1 MGAWIDPGTSW
12 DRSDHSE
19 QATCRTTLSSDQGR
33 DKYFPGLGSSRIA
46 QWPIVV
52 PVQLFFFMNTS
63 NKLRGIH
70 STRLGRDQI
79 VKERCPR
86 CRGTK
91 SCLRCPGTYQLTPK
105 RYTREY
111 FSIAMC
117 LLHCK

>member
-1 MGAWIDPGTSW
+1 MGVWIDPDTSR
-12 DRSDHSE
+12 DHPDHSE
-19 QATCRTTLSSDQGR
+19 QATCRTTLSSDQGT

-70 STRLGRDQI
+70 LTRLGRDQI

-86 CRGTK
+86 CRGTT
-91 SCLRCPGTYQLTPK
+91 SCLRCPGTYQLPTNGGGP
-105 RYTREY
+105 
-111 FSIAMC
+111 IGAQ
-117 LLHCK
+117 

>member
-79 VKERCPR
+79 VKERGPR

-91 SCLRCPGTYQLTPK
+91 SCLRCPGTYHLTIRKQMPPPIPE
-105 RYTREY
+105 R
-111 FSIAMC
+111 
-117 LLHCK
+117 